1 MKRKNTNGLAI
12 LAGGL
17 AFVGSAQ
24 AIDVIIDGNL
34 ENTTGSGIVRNGGT
48 ANPGVGGGWS
58 TFSTYLYSTEYAN
71 PGPANCGIQFLR
83 PYAPNQTVTQLVS
96 LTALTGLTPTD
107 IDGGQGRYTVSA
119 WFSSYLTQG
128 DYSVLTVD
136 FLDASSGVVGSSVP
150 LGGRDFVAAIP
161 NEPSLT
167 GKYANGKDWAKDSQN
182 GTIPSGARTAR
193 VVITSTAVAGQPDG
207 YVDLISLD
215 IAASTDTAPAL
226 VQAFPANNAINVDP
240 LVNIAVTL
248 QDRATAVNTN
258 TIQFSL
264 DNIVVSPS
272 IQKAGTNT
280 TVQYAPA
287 ALTAL
292 STHTYKI
299 VFSDNGAP
307 VTTKTNAFQFKVAD
321 YPTLPASQRTPLGT
335 EDAAKPGFNVKVYQV
350 DTLTDPNAAQ
360 INVEDDIS
368 SSEALLAG
376 LMGTNVADLT
386 GAVGNTFAVTDV
398 INWVDTSGATA
409 NFPNDAAFPGIPGTL
424 GLENSFSD
432 EIVTFVR
439 FPAPGYYQMGVNNED
454 QFRLSAG
461 TAGTLV
467 LQISGPTNVAIPC
480 VTMATNII
488 FVGFGGAL
496 PLAPLTAP
504 IAYATP
510 SGNP

>member
-207 YVDLISLD
+207 YVDLLLLD
-215 IAASTDTAPAL
+215 T
-226 VQAFPANNAINVDP
+226 
-240 LVNIAVTL
+240 
-248 QDRATAVNTN
+248 
-258 TIQFSL
+258 
-264 DNIVVSPS
+264 
-272 IQKAGTNT
+272 
-280 TVQYAPA
+280 
-287 ALTAL
+287 
-292 STHTYKI
+292 
-299 VFSDNGAP
+299 
-307 VTTKTNAFQFKVAD
+307 
-321 YPTLPASQRTPLGT
+321 
-335 EDAAKPGFNVKVYQV
+335 
-350 DTLTDPNAAQ
+350 
-360 INVEDDIS
+360 
-368 SSEALLAG
+368 
-376 LMGTNVADLT
+376 
-386 GAVGNTFAVTDV
+386 
-398 INWVDTSGATA
+398 
-409 NFPNDAAFPGIPGTL
+409 
-424 GLENSFSD
+424 
-432 EIVTFVR
+432 
-439 FPAPGYYQMGVNNED
+439 
-454 QFRLSAG
+454 
-461 TAGTLV
+461 
-467 LQISGPTNVAIPC
+467 
-480 VTMATNII
+480 
-488 FVGFGGAL
+488 
-496 PLAPLTAP
+496 
-504 IAYATP
+504 
-510 SGNP
+510 